1 MKPGADIPRHLR
13 RMRATCVT
21 ALAVVAAV
29 AGLAF
34 ALPHRGAVLASPTT
48 ITVVALAASLWIGF
62 TANRDARNR
71 LERVRSS
78 FATHGS
84 EARLLRNHWTVYV
97 AVLLRLQ
104 IMVACGLVISL
115 WGVGPRVG
123 VWVILL
129 GGLLIGLTWPTA
141 RKTQLLLG
149 RARALRE
156 IE

>member
-13 RMRATCVT
+13 RMRATCVVG
-21 ALAVVAAV
+21 LVVVAVV

-34 ALPHRGAVLASPTT
+34 ALPHRGPALASPGT

-71 LERVRSS
+71 LEKIRSS
-78 FATHGS
+78 FASHGS
-84 EARLLRNHWTVYV
+84 EARLLRDHWIVFA

-104 IMVACGLVISL
+104 IMTACGLVVSL
-115 WGVGPRVG
+115 WGVGPRIG
-123 VWVILL
+123 VWIILL
-129 GGLLIGLTWPTA
+129 GGLLIGLTWPTT